1 MKRISHIA
9 VSLVVVSGLML
20 MGAVS
25 LVGCEDE
32 DETAPGMAQPRREQ
46 VAPEQ
51 EEWPAPAE
59 EEAEEDQEETRT
71 PAEPE
76 EAEPAQPGGG
86 ETEAWPE

>member
-1 MKRISHIA
+1 
-9 VSLVVVSGLML
+9 

-32 DETAPGMAQPRREQ
+32 GETAPGMAQPRREQ
-46 VAPEQ
+46 VAPER
-51 EEWPAPAE
+51 EAWPAPAE
-59 EEAEEDQEETRT
+59 EEEAEEEQEETLT